1 MKGYEEILQTAGYT
15 EKEDNSLSF
24 PDHVQEPDKAK
35 VSVLAAELLMA
46 KLEVEQMNS
55 LSSQDTSPTSM
66 LRSVGAFKSPFHQSQ
81 KKHSPTK
88 PKGMLIRQLVLA
100 PPRRTWW

>member
-15 EKEDNSLSF
+15 EKEDNSLGF

-66 LRSVGAFKSPFHQSQ
+66 LRSLVALK